1 MPNQNT
7 ISKDHSVDLID
18 LVTQAKGNIEHLSFL
33 FDEIQER
40 IYNLKDQIKN
50 GFSLKLEHFNEMEKL
65 LNISSELAHVY
76 KTRFSDLEKEYE
88 GE

>member
-7 ISKDHSVDLID
+7 ISKDYSIDLID
-18 LVTQAKGNIEHLSFL
+18 LAIEAKGNIDHLSFL

-40 IYNLKDQIKN
+40 IYQLKNQIKN
-50 GFSLKLEHFNEMEKL
+50 GFSLKVEHFDEMEKL
-65 LNISSELAHVY
+65 INISSELAHVY
-76 KTRFSDLEKEYE
+76 KTRFVDIEKEYG